1 VALAW
6 NEFTRVVTLIAIAVV
21 IRSVR
26 ASSERARS
34 DSERAFRLAITDPL
48 TGLYNRRYLDDQL
61 ARLHALATRSKRP
74 YALVALDVDGFKE
87 INDTFGH
94 SKGDAALTLF
104 ADDIRRVTRAGDIA
118 VRTGGDEFVI
128 LLTEGTAE
136 DAVALAKRLQQVVA
150 QRSSSQEIRSL
161 SAGVVEWREFLAPD
175 GLLAEADQLV
185 YQSKRIGG
193 GRVSVTDVAL

>member
-1 VALAW
+1 MTLVAVGL
-6 NEFTRVVTLIAIAVV
+6 V
-21 IRSVR
+21 ITTVR
-26 ASSERARS
+26 ASSERARI

-74 YALVALDVDGFKE
+74 YSLVALDVDDFKE

-94 SKGDAALTLF
+94 SKGDAALVLL

-118 VRTGGDEFVI
+118 VRIGGDEFVI
-128 LLTEGTAE
+128 LLSEGTTQ
-136 DAVALAKRLQQVVA
+136 DAVALAKRLQQVVG
-150 QRSSSQEIRSL
+150 QRSAAQEIRSL

-193 GRVSVTDVAL
+193 GRISITDAAL

>member
-1 VALAW
+1 MRAIDRSSAL
-6 NEFTRVVTLIAIAVV
+6 R
-21 IRSVR
+21 
-26 ASSERARS
+26 
-34 DSERAFRLAITDPL
+34 
-48 TGLYNRRYLDDQL
+48 
-61 ARLHALATRSKRP
+61 
-74 YALVALDVDGFKE
+74 
-87 INDTFGH
+87 
-94 SKGDAALTLF
+94 
-104 ADDIRRVTRAGDIA
+104 
-118 VRTGGDEFVI
+118 GDEFVI

-193 GRVSVTDVAL
+193 GRISVTDAAL